1 LPKTALA
8 LVLSS
13 SITLGANG
21 TSAQEKPVQ
30 AGPGALQ
37 QQPPTNSNPRQS
49 LPSEQSQQPTE
60 HEHPKL
66 ADGCAVQLK
75 FRHDVQASRVI
86 AGEKI
91 PLEVVEPVKVG
102 SLLVISE
109 HAVAEATVTLAQPKG
124 TVGHGGNLELRID
137 SVVLADG
144 ERVPLRAVRDVHG
157 GDRSPVMVQ
166 TLASAGFIG
175 GYASPLVFLFYVKG
189 KDAMIPAGTVITAYI
204 QGDFPLDAA
213 KWERAAPASQ
223 ERQTQ

>member
-1 LPKTALA
+1 M
-8 LVLSS
+8 
-13 SITLGANG
+13 LGANE

-30 AGPGALQ
+30 DAPGALQ
-37 QQPPTNSNPRQS
+37 QQPQASGNPRHS
-49 LPSEQSQQPTE
+49 LPSERSQDSADR
-60 HEHPKL
+60 EHPKL

-102 SLLVISE
+102 TLLVISE
-109 HAVAEATVTLAQPKG
+109 HAAAEATVTLAQPKG

-144 ERVPLRAVRDVHG
+144 ERVSLRAVKDVHG
-157 GDRSPVMVQ
+157 GDRLPVALQ
-166 TLASAGFIG
+166 TLANAGFIG
-175 GYASPLVFLFYVKG
+175 GYASPLIFLFYVKG
-189 KDAMIPAGTVITAYI
+189 KDATIPAGMVITAYI